1 MVTGIE
7 LIEFARKMIGIR
19 KGFDS
24 SSFIQYVY
32 KQFDI
37 QIPGDIKNLLNE
49 GKEVE
54 DMNKLQLGD
63 LIFPSEDNVSLY
75 AGNGKIIFIPKSG
88 EFITML
94 NKSKIYKVRRILEVE
109 QDIDN
114 TFVEEYNHLFNE
126 IPNQHVYIKQDVI
139 LNF

>member
-1 MVTGIE
+1 MVTGVE

-75 AGNGKIIFIPKSG
+75 AGNGKIYFY
-88 EFITML
+88 
-94 NKSKIYKVRRILEVE
+94 SKIWRIYHNVE
-109 QDIDN
+109 
-114 TFVEEYNHLFNE
+114 
-126 IPNQHVYIKQDVI
+126 
-139 LNF
+139 